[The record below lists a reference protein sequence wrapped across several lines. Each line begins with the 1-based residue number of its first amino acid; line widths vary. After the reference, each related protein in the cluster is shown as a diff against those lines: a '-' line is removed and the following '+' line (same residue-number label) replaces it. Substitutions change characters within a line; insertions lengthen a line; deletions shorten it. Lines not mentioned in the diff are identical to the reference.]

1 MDRDGQAP
9 RPLDPAEIEAL
20 LALDVPAQLATL
32 DRDGFPHVT
41 PLWFLWIDGAFY
53 MTSIA
58 DRPHLRRIA
67 GNPRVG
73 VLVDTEDSERD
84 DGQRP
89 NRQARAIGDAELLP
103 DSGGQWRSRI
113 TEKYLRGPGAAASV
127 ASRAADERVVMRLR
141 PVRVVAVASV

>member
-1 MDRDGQAP
+1 M
-9 RPLDPAEIEAL
+9 
-20 LALDVPAQLATL
+20 
-32 DRDGFPHVT
+32 T

-103 DSGGQWRSRI
+103 RQRRAVEVADYRGSRPGR
-113 TEKYLRGPGAAASV
+113 LRSV
-127 ASRAADERVVMRLR
+127 A
-141 PVRVVAVASV
+141 